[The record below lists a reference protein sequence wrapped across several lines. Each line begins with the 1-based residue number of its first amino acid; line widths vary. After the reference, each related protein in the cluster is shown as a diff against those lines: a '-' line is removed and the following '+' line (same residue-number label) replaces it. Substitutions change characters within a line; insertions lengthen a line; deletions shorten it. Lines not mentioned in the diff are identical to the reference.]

1 MTSYRIEFIPAA
13 LREWKKL
20 DNTTRIQFEKKLK
33 QVADNPHILSAK
45 MHGHPNAYRLKARSK
60 GYRLI
65 YEVED
70 QIVTV
75 FVVAIGK
82 RERGEVFELG
92 LRRLRERDD

>member
-60 GYRLI
+60 GYRL
-65 YEVED
+65 
-70 QIVTV
+70 TV